1 MEGLGDGMLLL
12 QGGEEVTLDRV
23 LHRREAIEEWKILR
37 ESSNGCH
44 CSHLFRKPL
53 YEKMKQFCLGI
64 TPTVSPMYRY
74 D

>member
-23 LHRREAIEEWKILR
+23 LHRREAIEEWEILR

-44 CSHLFRKPL
+44 CSDFVPKALVRENETLLPWDNSHR
-53 YEKMKQFCLGI
+53 
-64 TPTVSPMYRY
+64 VSYVSI
-74 D
+74 